1 MFKNPAEGNTKGRRK
16 MFKCKVVLIAVIS
29 SIFLIVSLSQ
39 AVTTTG
45 GAGTASSSP
54 SQTRMIK
61 VIGFIKK
68 IENNVL
74 YLENNQHYDLR
85 NVSVTDLSGSGNR
98 ISTKKRTAEMLFVNG
113 QLKEV
118 VIR

>member
-1 MFKNPAEGNTKGRRK
+1 ML
-16 MFKCKVVLIAVIS
+16 KCKMVLIAVIS
-29 SIFLIVSLSQ
+29 SIFMVVSLGH
-39 AVTTTG
+39 AVTATG
-45 GAGTASSSP
+45 ETGTAASAP
-54 SQTRMIK
+54 SQIRMLK

-74 YLENNQHYDLR
+74 YLENNQRHDLS

-98 ISTKKRTAEMLFVNG
+98 VSTKKRTAEMLFVNDK
-113 QLKEV
+113 LREV